1 MKNIFMQ
8 RNKIYKIKI
17 NCTNYRIDQFLVEK
31 NNFENFIVTYFKV
44 TESQI
49 VLIRSTDVS
58 FSIHSYFSNFYI
70 IVD

>member
-8 RNKIYKIKI
+8 QNKIYKIKI